1 MDWKFQSETLQHFD
15 KSRFVGIVA
24 VYHYKCLL
32 QNCFINLMDEIAL
45 DIHDIASYLKKLVI
59 QKNPSRL
66 RLTSILSTNIWVYV
80 NRLQAYYNRQN
91 TLSKCSSGHQ
101 ILHRGL
107 KLDSMNSAKWS
118 KKIKIHRSQIIF
130 HRGGRQK
137 LSRIFT

>member
-15 KSRFVGIVA
+15 KSRFVGTVA

-66 RLTSILSTNIWVYV
+66 
-80 NRLQAYYNRQN
+80 
-91 TLSKCSSGHQ
+91 SKC
-101 ILHRGL
+101 
-107 KLDSMNSAKWS
+107 LDYVVVKVNQH
-118 KKIKIHRSQIIF
+118 IKYQYMS
-130 HRGGRQK
+130 
-137 LSRIFT
+137 LC